1 VQHRDGLVDDVALF
15 AQAGAVSGAAPS
27 DHGFD
32 PACPQQSAVGVVV
45 VATVGEQPVRAAT
58 RPAEPTSD
66 MGDRVPGRSWRI

>member
-45 VATVGEQPVRAAT
+45 AANTTPERARQARLRASLVR
-58 RPAEPTSD
+58 RGSVTSPPD
-66 MGDRVPGRSWRI
+66 L